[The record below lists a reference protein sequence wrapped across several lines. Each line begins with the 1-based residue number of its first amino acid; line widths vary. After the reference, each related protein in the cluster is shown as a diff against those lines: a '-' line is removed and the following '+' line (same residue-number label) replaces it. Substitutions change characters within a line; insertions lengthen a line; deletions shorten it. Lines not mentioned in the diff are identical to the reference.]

1 MLNVSQ
7 TYKGLIKS
15 YAREFSFTIS
25 RNSTVLTDAHILD
38 IDIEEAGFSAG
49 ELNIGEFC
57 RNSISIT
64 AGIVENVTWQKGDV
78 VSVQMQVVGA
88 TDVIPMG
95 VFTVNEVKRAND
107 YTILITGYD
116 VPAWYSETFD
126 QTSTNVQ
133 TNIAYTETAGGMSL
147 TNKNLLTTTTVEI
160 PEGITLSNMDYLR
173 YVAGLDGFNIRSNR
187 QGNLE
192 LYKVTPV
199 VTNDPDDPIYID
211 YIDRE
216 NILEDGLSV
225 NDTIT
230 SIASFTIN
238 GADGYEY
245 KTGTGYGIVNENPF
259 VTEDTDKTKMTGY
272 LGLEYYAAEVTFR
285 GDPSLQIGDIVGVP
299 YNDETVPTIIMSQRF
314 KIDGGISCVIG
325 SQTSQEEKEIV
336 PVSPTNKKINSVQAI
351 ANAAQTAAE
360 ATNQHF
366 WHRSTDPS
374 YDGAGTGAF
383 VTDEEQ
389 DDFLSAIAQGVT
401 PTQQRPL
408 HNLLMN
414 AEGILLRAAK
424 RIRAA
429 FTPSGVAFYD
439 GQGNNADN
447 IVAAFGTN
455 GAQIGSNNDSRL
467 TVTASGLLA
476 TNAEGMEAFRL
487 EAGYTTTSTVEV
499 SENTGIITSFPGSYI
514 FNRLPVANT
523 TITVVYTVYFN
534 DGTSYSLKGGTTV
547 TYDNTQIKMIDVGGS
562 TSWETGGV
570 TVTLTVPVYLNTSPA
585 QVSLS
590 YSQPTITDGRTVTS
604 LSVEIQYT
612 VINTNSVYFPAA
624 TLGTRGGDPED
635 VGAYSFSSGMGN
647 TASGKA
653 SHAEGYQTVASAA
666 YAHAEGQYSTS
677 DGLATHA
684 EGFNTTARMNGSH
697 SEGILS
703 VAKGDASHAQNMGT
717 IASGAEQTALGRY
730 NIEDTQYAVILGNG
744 TDDNTRSNALTVDW
758 SGNVEAAGTIKATK
772 QTSTVTLSGCTA
784 DRNVCSSTGSVATI
798 NMGTIKLNTALAS
811 GSSVVIG
818 TVPSGYRPPDIVGA
832 LCFSGNTTLCGK
844 VYVRIT
850 TAGELRMYNYSGS
863 SIAANE
869 TAGSFL
875 ATYCI

>member
-7 TYKGLIKS
+7 TYKELIKS

-25 RNSTVLTDAHILD
+25 RNGTVLTDAHILD

-64 AGIVENVTWQKGDV
+64 AGIVENVNWQKGDV
-78 VSVQMQVVGA
+78 VSVTMQIVGA

-95 VFTVNEVKRAND
+95 VFTVNEVRRVND

-116 VPAWYSETFD
+116 VPAWYSEEFT
-126 QTSTNVQ
+126 QTSTDVQ

-230 SIASFTIN
+230 SIDSFTIIS
-238 GADGYEY
+238 AEGYEY
-245 KTGTGYGIVNENPF
+245 HTGTGYGITNENPF
-259 VTEDTDKTKMTGY
+259 VTEDSDKTKMTGY

-299 YNDETVPTIIMSQRF
+299 YNDEIVPTIIMSQRF

-366 WHRSTDPS
+366 WHRATDPS

-429 FTPSGVAFYD
+429 FTPNGVAFYD
-439 GQGNNADN
+439 GQGNNASN

-455 GAQIGSNNDSRL
+455 GAQIGTDNSSHVSISASEMSYDYN
-467 TVTASGLLA
+467 TASWFKISDQTGIA
-476 TNAEGMEAFRL
+476 TNVTDTYTGDGTKTTFMTSYATNSAYL
-487 EAGYTTTSTVEV
+487 EVYVNDVLTQWVSAVVNDFGLIDVTLGTAPASGSTVQL
-499 SENTGIITSFPGSYI
+499 IYP
-514 FNRLPVANT
+514 ANT
-523 TITVVYTVYFN
+523 TSGKTMRFGAI
-534 DGTSYSLKGGTTV
+534 
-547 TYDNTQIKMIDVGGS
+547 
-562 TSWETGGV
+562 TGGV
-570 TVTLTVPVYLNTSPA
+570 SDNT
-585 QVSLS
+585 
-590 YSQPTITDGRTVTS
+590 
-604 LSVEIQYT
+604 
-612 VINTNSVYFPAA
+612 
-624 TLGTRGGDPED
+624 
-635 VGAYSFSSGMGN
+635 VGAYSVALGKPTDAAGYGAAAFNIGTRA
-647 TASGKA
+647 TALA
-653 SHAEGYQTVASAA
+653 QTAVGA
-666 YAHAEGQYSTS
+666 
-677 DGLATHA
+677 
-684 EGFNTTARMNGSH
+684 FN
-697 SEGILS
+697 S
-703 VAKGDASHAQNMGT
+703 VAKN
-717 IASGAEQTALGRY
+717 ALF
-730 NIEDTQYAVILGNG
+730 IVGNG
-744 TDDNTRSNALTVDW
+744 TGRSNRSNALTVDW
-758 SGNVEAAGTIKATK
+758 NGNVKAAGTIKATA
-772 QTSTVTLSGCTA
+772 QESTVTVNTSNVTAGNTNACWHNGVVASLSYNFTCNASLANNGTLA
-784 DRNVCSSTGSVATI
+784 VGTLPNGYEPMYAVVGSTYTSNASVVEVTINTSGVITIRNVTGSAIATSV
-798 NMGTIKLNTALAS
+798 TI
-811 GSSVVIG
+811 
-818 TVPSGYRPPDIVGA
+818 RVGA
-832 LCFSGNTTLCGK
+832 
-844 VYVRIT
+844 
-850 TAGELRMYNYSGS
+850 
-863 SIAANE
+863 
-869 TAGSFL
+869 
-875 ATYCI
+875 TYAI

>member
-64 AGIVENVTWQKGDV
+64 AGIAENVTWQKGDV
-78 VSVQMQVVGA
+78 VSVQVQIVGA
-88 TDVIPMG
+88 SDIVPLG
-95 VFTVNEVKRAND
+95 VFTITEVKRAND

-126 QTSTNVQ
+126 QTSTDVQ
-133 TNIAYTETAGGMSL
+133 TNIAYTETTGGMSL

-173 YVAGLDGFNIRSNR
+173 YVAGLDGYNIRSNR

-259 VTEDTDKTKMTGY
+259 VTENTDKTKMTGY

-299 YNDETVPTIIMSQRF
+299 YNDEIVPTIIMSQRF

-325 SQTSQEEKEIV
+325 SRTSQEEKEIV
-336 PVSPTNKKINSVQAI
+336 PVAPTEKKIASVQAI

-374 YDGAGTGAF
+374 SDGAGTGAF

-389 DDFLSAIAQGVT
+389 DTFLDAIAQDIQ
-401 PTQQRPL
+401 PTTQRPL

-439 GQGNNADN
+439 GQGNNSSN
-447 IVAAFGTN
+447 VVAAFGAD
-455 GAQIGSNNDSRL
+455 GFQ
-467 TVTASGLLA
+467 
-476 TNAEGMEAFRL
+476 
-487 EAGYTTTSTVEV
+487 AGTTGKSHLV
-499 SENTGIITSFPGSYI
+499 GDYH
-514 FNRLPVANT
+514 
-523 TITVVYTVYFN
+523 
-534 DGTSYSLKGGTTV
+534 SLKMV
-547 TYDNTQIKMIDVGGS
+547 DRGGS
-562 TSWETGGV
+562 TYFYASDLRGQNGRATITEKFTGDGSKKTFTVDLTVSARVSETDSSNPSN
-570 TVTLTVPVYLNTSPA
+570 TVTLSDRTYTFTSAPA
-585 QVSLS
+585 S
-590 YSQPTITDGRTVTS
+590 GATVT
-604 LSVEIQYT
+604 I
-612 VINTNSVYFPAA
+612 VYETTSRYAKA
-624 TLGTRGGDPED
+624 YTLGTRSSTVGPMSVAEGID
-635 VGAYSFSSGMGN
+635 VV
-647 TASGKA
+647 ASGYA
-653 SHAEGYQTVASAA
+653 SHAEGNETTASGVNSHAEGIVTVASGNTSHAEGYFA
-666 YAHAEGQYSTS
+666 EATGHGCHAEGYHTTASNEYSHAEGDGTVASGWGAHAEGYHTTAS
-677 DGLATHA
+677 DQFAHA
-684 EGFNTTARMNGSH
+684 EGDGT
-697 SEGILS
+697 
-703 VAKGDASHAQNMGT
+703 VASGYASHAQNDGT
-717 IASGAEQTALGRY
+717 IARGDRQTAIGRY
-730 NIEDTQYAVILGNG
+730 NVADTTSAFIIGNG
-744 TDDNTRSNALTVDW
+744 LDDGARDNAFKVDW
-758 SGNVEAAGTIKATK
+758 NGNVKAAGTIKGTK
-772 QTSTVTLSGCTA
+772 QTSAVTLSGCTA

-798 NMGTIKLNTALAS
+798 NVGTIKLNAALAS

-832 LCFSGNTTLCGK
+832 LCFSGSTTLCGK

-863 SIAANE
+863 SIAANA